1 MLQSEAVTVT
11 HWRIACLLTQFW
23 DACSSYRRMW
33 VLLFSLSSLLCH
45 SRPVATGVVAVC
57 AGGKCIAP
65 DTCQCVVWW
74 SKLRDGQGIPRF
86 QTPAGD
92 PQNSGWTGYDCNT
105 PICVQAQAW
114 VPIVNPPT
122 LFLEDSDNSGE
133 TYQAACPNTTR
144 CVNCGSDCGAG
155 SGTAMSQGVV
165 LQCAAHRWTFR
176 DRPRTRLTSRT
187 HLARTNHAYVTVG
200 ACSLAAPPAHLRSPL
215 LARDTSYVPALA
227 SSPVHSRPSPCSR
240 PLSPFPLFPSTLA
253 AGSHPSIGHG
263 RRPCCATSRSGTR
276 ARTSTRGSTP
286 YPTPT
291 PRPVATSA
299 PTTKTS
305 STSTGRSGTSWWARW

>member
-105 PICVQAQAW
+105 PICVQAERW
-114 VPIVNPPT
+114 VPNTVPETLELVASVNDGT
-122 LFLEDSDNSGE
+122 SF
-133 TYQAACPNTTR
+133 QAG
-144 CVNCGSDCGAG
+144 CVNETRYTPANRTRTSDSNLCGVVNWW
-155 SGTAMSQGVV
+155 QGVY
-165 LQCAAHRWTFR
+165 LDSWSNG
-176 DRPRTRLTSRT
+176 LT
-187 HLARTNHAYVTVG
+187 V
-200 ACSLAAPPAHLRSPL
+200 
-215 LARDTSYVPALA
+215 
-227 SSPVHSRPSPCSR
+227 R
-240 PLSPFPLFPSTLA
+240 PLSISAPGRYIKSNFDNYIRPSQKNYSRVAGPLVTGEGIFACYNLGSCVAPDTCECPDGW
-253 AGSHPSIGHG
+253 AGYD
-263 RRPCCATSRSGTR
+263 CASPLCRHTNVFGDVVGCLNLGTCGFRTR
-276 ARTSTRGSTP
+276 ARAS
-286 YPTPT
+286 
-291 PRPVATSA
+291 VAT
-299 PTTKTS
+299 
-305 STSTGRSGTSWWARW
+305 ARG